1 MENLGE
7 STRCVGV
14 HKPNLADMAQH
25 LEPDEK
31 EKVAEKTSGQ
41 FSARV
46 TPKEYLAIT
55 NDYEPENSSLIQKI
69 AGGLLTN
76 FDPIRRRRETA
87 KQYIEQKSNPE
98 NVRMSHDLELS
109 EEEILETLE
118 KYEKTDEDPYELG
131 LDDYS
136 VLSSIKRKVWSPHHD
151 SEEWQ
156 DKLSFKEFPG
166 LGTFE
171 YFESGACRTV
181 YKGPV
186 DGDDDKVI
194 YIPDELSTPDA
205 YADDFGNRMAQVAA
219 AVQNKQ
225 NIEQSDLEAEFVSE
239 IFDPVIVDL
248 HGEPVPVVV
257 ADYREMEDIPDSKKQ
272 KGYEV
277 AEELQKRSNR
287 GNLIYHKT
295 GTKIANAEFIKGGM
309 LREDNLRH
317 DPNTGELVVA
327 DAGEFNKRLS
337 RNDVEGLLT
346 EDMKEVVNNQ
356 RQRVR

>member
-1 MENLGE
+1 MRCPGE

-14 HKPNLADMAQH
+14 HKPNLADMAKH

-31 EKVAEKTSGQ
+31 EKVAEKASGQ
-41 FSARV
+41 YSARV
-46 TPKEYLAIT
+46 NPKEYLTIT
-55 NDYEPENSSLIQKI
+55 DDYDPENSSLIQKI
-69 AGGLLTN
+69 TGGLLTT
-76 FDPIRRRRETA
+76 DSVLKRRKKA
-87 KQYIEQKSNPE
+87 KRYIEQEPNPE
-98 NVRMSHDLELS
+98 SVRMSYDVELS

-118 KYEKTDEDPYELG
+118 RYEDADKDPYELSF
-131 LDDYS
+131 DDYS
-136 VLSSIKRKVWSPHHD
+136 VLSSIKRKVWSPHHE

-156 DKLSFKEFPG
+156 DKLSFKEFTG

-194 YIPDELSTPDA
+194 YIPDESSTPDA

-225 NIEQSDLEAEFVSE
+225 NIEQPDLDAEFVSE
-239 IFDPVIVDL
+239 IFDPIIVDL

-257 ADYREMEDIPDSKKQ
+257 ADYREMEDIPNSKKQ

-295 GTKIANAEFIKGGM
+295 GTRIANAEFIKGGT
-309 LREDNLRH
+309 LREDNLKH
-317 DPNTGELVVA
+317 DPNTEELVVA
-327 DAGEFNKRLS
+327 DAGEFNKNLS
-337 RNDVEGLLT
+337 RNDVEELLT
-346 EDMKEVVNNQ
+346 EDMKEVINNQ